1 MKHRYDILSV
11 RMAKIFIPC
20 RPRGTTRVGLFHAA
34 FLESAP

>member
-1 MKHRYDILSV
+1 MKYRYDLLSV

-20 RPRGTTRVGLFHAA
+20 RPKGTTWEGLFHAA